1 MAEFLDLQPSDENQW
16 RALIL
21 FGRNV
26 ASYKFALARSLLDVA
41 GRPDDLVRLEE
52 LAIPFAAHLR
62 AHLRQAPKQA
72 TSSSSRFLEECRRA
86 NAGEIGEDELRG
98 TTVRLGFNNVLNA
111 FHRLGPTDVSTRFFV
126 DERRESGGIRLTE
139 QLRRMA
145 ASSSA
150 LDLEQESEA
159 RWRLVETAWELGVSH
174 SIIEHERDGELLTVR
189 RRGRRVTVTSVRA
202 ALNGYQK
209 GKCFYCFSSISTTEG
224 ADLADVDHFFPWALR
239 AYLPGNINGVW
250 NLVLACQRCN
260 RGAAGKFD
268 LIPPIAL
275 LERLHRRNEFLI
287 TSHHPLRE
295 TLMLQTGASST
306 ERTSFLQSVYDAA
319 RLARVNH
326 WDPPPAAG
334 EAAF

>member
-1 MAEFLDLQPSDENQW
+1 
-16 RALIL
+16 
-21 FGRNV
+21 
-26 ASYKFALARSLLDVA
+26 
-41 GRPDDLVRLEE
+41 
-52 LAIPFAAHLR
+52 
-62 AHLRQAPKQA
+62 
-72 TSSSSRFLEECRRA
+72 
-86 NAGEIGEDELRG
+86 
-98 TTVRLGFNNVLNA
+98 
-111 FHRLGPTDVSTRFFV
+111 VSTRFFV

-139 QLRRMA
+139 QLRRMV

-150 LDLEQESEA
+150 LDLGEESEA
-159 RWRLVETAWELGVSH
+159 RWRLVETAWELGVSR
-174 SIIEHERDGELLTVR
+174 STIEHEREGELLTVK

-239 AYLPGNINGVW
+239 AYLPGNIDGVW

-260 RGAAGKFD
+260 RGAAGKSD
-268 LIPPIAL
+268 LVPPL
-275 LERLHRRNEFLI
+275 TFLERLHRRNEFLI

-295 TLMLQTGASST
+295 TMMLQTGAGST

-319 RLARVNH
+319 RLARIKH
-326 WDPPPAAG
+326 WDPPPAAA